1 MKKYKKVFS
10 FLMLL
15 GGVVAM
21 FFMCHSKGIVGF
33 WISYIPAAFL
43 LIVPAENYWQDYF
56 EGEK

>member
-10 FLMLL
+10 FLMIL

-21 FFMCHSKGIVGF
+21 FFMCNSKGIVGF
-33 WISYIPAAFL
+33 WLSYIPAAFL